1 MPEIMS
7 AEKFSDFVAD
17 ECYEPDSH
25 DCPEC
30 GWGESGFAIS
40 KLSELVKSR
49 DSAII
54 ERCKE
59 KIKESKYGDEWV
71 IRSILDSV
79 LAEIEGE

>member
-1 MPEIMS
+1 MSEHLPEIMS
-7 AEKFSDFVAD
+7 AGNVYDYITDYYSGLDDVPRPFHSKAECLDF
-17 ECYEPDSH
+17 
-25 DCPEC
+25 
-30 GWGESGFAIS
+30 I
-40 KLSELVKSR
+40 KTR

-79 LAEIEGE
+79 LAEIEEK